1 MHRDAVRTANMPA
14 GWGEEERFA
23 AEVER
28 GRTPVGIDDG
38 MDDLAHELEIVAL
51 LRSAGPA
58 LGPTSAARARAKQR
72 LMSAFAEQHGI
83 GHADDT
89 GPVQV
94 IAPVA
99 VAEPPT
105 ERHAEPTPLRARHG
119 GRHPAPA

>member
-99 VAEPPT
+99 VAEPY
-105 ERHAEPTPLRARHG
+105 
-119 GRHPAPA
+119 